1 MIVMERLKNFFKII
15 SINNIFIYTF
25 EQSAT
30 SISFIEIEFVSE
42 SSQQLYHFSWQ
53 IFENFYII
61 LTNSLQTS
69 LDQQGRL
76 EGVDTNDVTDS
87 YWFTFT
93 CRFSVKFFFL
103 YGDKKFRQVLHF
115 FERQKS
121 QPAFLSPA
129 ICFQPS
135 EACTLAIAITLY
147 FLTDLSTQ
155 EKRYKKIVK

>member
-93 CRFSVKFFFL
+93 CRFSVKFFF
-103 YGDKKFRQVLHF
+103 YTVIKNSGRYYIFSSGKKV
-115 FERQKS
+115 S
-121 QPAFLSPA
+121 QRSFPLQFVFKPAKPA
-129 ICFQPS
+129 PQR
-135 EACTLAIAITLY
+135 L
-147 FLTDLSTQ
+147 
-155 EKRYKKIVK
+155 R

>member
-1 MIVMERLKNFFKII
+1 MIVMERLKNFFKIV

-93 CRFSVKFFFL
+93 CRFSVKFFF
-103 YGDKKFRQVLHF
+103 YTVIKNSGRYYIFSSGKKV
-115 FERQKS
+115 S
-121 QPAFLSPA
+121 QRSFPLQFVFNPAKPA
-129 ICFQPS
+129 PQR
-135 EACTLAIAITLY
+135 L
-147 FLTDLSTQ
+147 
-155 EKRYKKIVK
+155 R